1 MHFFVMS
8 QKIRNRHRLKSK
20 EIRGIVETLEKEFPE
35 SYKIIADKE
44 NFQKFIK
51 DSKKIINSQG
61 IKVRDIVNH

>member
-1 MHFFVMS
+1 
-8 QKIRNRHRLKSK
+8 
-20 EIRGIVETLEKEFPE
+20 LEKEFPE